1 MKRTVRVL
9 MSAATCTPLS
19 RGGACVSLDVVNAAR
34 AQHEFAKTIRMSKVI
49 LGLIGGVVFGALDVA
64 LMLPMSF
71 SDKTTVLLGAFISRF
86 AIGFVI
92 GCVQLP
98 SWPGWLVGL
107 LFGLLIS
114 LPDAIIT
121 QKYVPILVL
130 GGIGGLIIGG
140 LIHGWR
146 VNI

>member
-1 MKRTVRVL
+1 
-9 MSAATCTPLS
+9 
-19 RGGACVSLDVVNAAR
+19 
-34 AQHEFAKTIRMSKVI
+34 MSKLV
-49 LGLIGGVVFGALDVA
+49 LGLICGLVFGAIDVG
-64 LMLPMSF
+64 LMMPMAF
-71 SDKTTVLLGAFISRF
+71 PDKTAALCGAFASRF

-92 GCVQLP
+92 GAVQLP

-121 QKYVPILVL
+121 HKYPPILIT

-140 LIHGWR
+140 IIHGWK
-146 VNI
+146 

>member
-1 MKRTVRVL
+1 
-9 MSAATCTPLS
+9 
-19 RGGACVSLDVVNAAR
+19 
-34 AQHEFAKTIRMSKVI
+34 MSKLI
-49 LGLIGGVVFGALDVA
+49 LGLIAGLVFGALDVA

-71 SDKTTVLLGAFISRF
+71 PDKTTALLGAFTSRF
-86 AIGFVI
+86 TIGFVI

-98 SWPGWLVGL
+98 WLPGWGVGL

-121 QKYVPILVL
+121 HKYLPILVL

-140 LIHGWR
+140 LIHGWKST
-146 VNI
+146 V

>member
-1 MKRTVRVL
+1 
-9 MSAATCTPLS
+9 
-19 RGGACVSLDVVNAAR
+19 
-34 AQHEFAKTIRMSKVI
+34 MSKVVFG
-49 LGLIGGVVFGALDVA
+49 LVSGLIFGVLDVG

-71 SDKTTVLLGAFISRF
+71 PHKTAALLGAFTSRF

-114 LPDAIIT
+114 LPDAVIT

-130 GGIGGLIIGG
+130 GGLGGLIIGG
-140 LIHGWR
+140 LIHGWK
-146 VNI
+146 VHI

>member
-1 MKRTVRVL
+1 
-9 MSAATCTPLS
+9 
-19 RGGACVSLDVVNAAR
+19 
-34 AQHEFAKTIRMSKVI
+34 MSKVI
-49 LGLIGGVVFGALDVA
+49 LGLIAGLVFGALDVA

-71 SDKTTVLLGAFISRF
+71 PDKKTALLGAFTSRF
-86 AIGFVI
+86 AIGLVI

-98 SWPGWLVGL
+98 ALAGWMVGL

-121 QKYVPILVL
+121 HKYVPILVL
-130 GGIGGLIIGG
+130 GGIGGLVIGG

-146 VNI
+146 ANI